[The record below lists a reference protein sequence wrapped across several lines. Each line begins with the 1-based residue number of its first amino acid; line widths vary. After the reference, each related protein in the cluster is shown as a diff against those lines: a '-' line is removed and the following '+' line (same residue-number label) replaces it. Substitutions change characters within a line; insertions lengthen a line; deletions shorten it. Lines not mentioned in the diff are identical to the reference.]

1 MHKTAR
7 EKIYEFSHGTVVD
20 QISFYI
26 DLNDFI
32 FLKKNYLKIFL
43 DLVSDTSDDAK
54 W

>member
-7 EKIYEFSHGTVVD
+7 EKIYEFSEGTVL
-20 QISFYI
+20 IRRSFYI
-26 DLNDFI
+26 VLNDFI
-32 FLKKNYLKIFL
+32 KKKNLFLKFL